1 MSKMV
6 HFYVESGDW
15 LGIKGIIM
23 KIVYYEE
30 DDTLY
35 IEFQKGDIVRDE
47 TLSWHTNIGYTTK
60 GIGEITILDAQKNG
74 LYPLQIERVLSE
86 VA

>member
-1 MSKMV
+1 
-6 HFYVESGDW
+6 
-15 LGIKGIIM
+15 M

-30 DDTLY
+30 EDTLF
-35 IEFQKGDIVRDE
+35 IEFQKGKIIRDE
-47 TLSWHTNIGYTTK
+47 SLNWNINLAYTED

-74 LYPLQIERVLSE
+74 LYPLQIEKVLSE